1 MSRSVERRLAA
12 QKAGQAIRSAEPH
25 CWPLP
30 PEWNTFIPPQAVV
43 IREYEIQ
50 PGIKGTVPEWNKDWL
65 RGLEAY
71 VRSIVR
77 DELNKANPTGQTR
90 RDD

>member
-1 MSRSVERRLAA
+1 MNDQDATRAA
-12 QKAGQAIRSAEPH
+12 GSSATA

-30 PEWNTFIPPQAVV
+30 PEWDTFIPPQAVKIIEQHIPMDSTHPV
-43 IREYEIQ
+43 
-50 PGIKGTVPEWNKDWL
+50 WNETWL

-77 DELNKANPTGQTR
+77 DELSKANAEHHAR
-90 RDD
+90 HAAKRSDVA